1 MKVCVIGG
9 GIGGLAAAYRLCQR
23 GFQVHLLEAGPNLG
37 GLVGTFEIGG
47 GRIERFYHHVYSTD
61 TTIISLIKELG
72 LGDSLV
78 WRESK
83 LGVFY
88 DGHIHKFVTPLD
100 LLRFSPIPLADRVR
114 LGLVGLYLRRQKDW
128 RRYEGVTA
136 SEWIKRYAGARNYE
150 VVWGPLLRGKFG
162 QRAEDVSMAWFWSKI
177 HLRFASRKG
186 GPLQKEQLGYLLG
199 SFGVLVD
206 VLCERIRQLG
216 GVLETNRP
224 VQRVVVEEG
233 RAVALEVAGDKPE
246 RLACDAVIATV
257 PNQAFLRIVP
267 DLPEEYA
274 GKLRAVQYQ
283 WALCLVLALKRSLS
297 SFYWMNIS
305 DRSIPFLALIEHTNF
320 MEPERYGG
328 LHVAYLSNYLDEE
341 SPLLKMETD
350 ELCRLFFPHL
360 QRISPA
366 FSEEWVVDRWLFRG
380 PYAQPI
386 IGTHYSRSMPEQRT
400 PIAGLYL
407 ANMTQI
413 YPEDRGQNYSIRLG
427 EQVAALAA
435 EDLQLAQEKPISR
448 PA

>member
-1 MKVCVIGG
+1 VKVCIIGG
-9 GIGGLAAAYRLCQR
+9 GVGGLAAAYRLCQR

-47 GRIERFYHHVYSTD
+47 GRIERFYHHIFSTD
-61 TTIISLIKELG
+61 TTIASLINELG
-72 LGDSLV
+72 VGDRLV

-83 LGVFY
+83 VGVFY
-88 DGHIHKFVTPLD
+88 GGRIYKFVTPLD
-100 LLRFSPIPLADRVR
+100 LLRFTPIPLVDRVR

-136 SEWIKRYAGARNYE
+136 SEWIKRHAGRRNYD

-162 QRAEDVSMAWFWSKI
+162 QRADDVGMAWFWSKI

-206 VLCERIRQLG
+206 VLSERIRELG
-216 GVLETNRP
+216 GLLETNRP
-224 VQRVVVEEG
+224 VKRVVVEGG

-246 RLACDAVIATV
+246 RLDCDAVIATV
-257 PNQAFLRIVP
+257 PNQAFLHIVP

-274 GKLRAVQYQ
+274 AKLQAVQYQ
-283 WALCLVLALKRSLS
+283 WALCLVLALRQSLS
-297 SFYWMNIS
+297 PFYWMNIS

-320 MEPERYGG
+320 IEPGQYGG
-328 LHVAYLSNYLDEE
+328 QHVAYLSNYLDEA
-341 SPLLKMETD
+341 SPLLKMDVD
-350 ELCRLFFPHL
+350 ELCELFFPHL

-366 FSEEWVVDRWLFRG
+366 FSPEWVTDRWLFRG

-386 IGTHYSRSMPEQRT
+386 IGTQYSRSIPEQRT
-400 PIAGLYL
+400 PITGLYL

-435 EDLQLAQEKPISR
+435 GDLEIPHEKPISR